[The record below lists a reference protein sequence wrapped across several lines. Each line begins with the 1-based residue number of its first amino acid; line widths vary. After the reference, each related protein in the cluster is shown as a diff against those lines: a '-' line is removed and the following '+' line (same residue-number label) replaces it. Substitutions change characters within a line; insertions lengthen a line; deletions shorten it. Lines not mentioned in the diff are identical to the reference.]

1 MTINHTTDLITAVL
15 DRALPPVGNLP
26 GAGGMGLSEEVIKR
40 CAADFRFSDA
50 LDAVV
55 EALPSPGDFAAL
67 DDDGRDEA
75 LRAVE
80 SSNPDAFGLWL
91 DVVYTVYYMQ
101 PDVHK
106 RLNWHGR
113 SPQPDGNTMPP
124 WDESILGVIRQ
135 REPFWRKT

>member
-1 MTINHTTDLITAVL
+1 
-15 DRALPPVGNLP
+15 
-26 GAGGMGLSEEVIKR
+26 MGLSEEVIKR